1 MTTMN
6 LFERLILRRLMNA
19 TIEGGEVALRAAAEK
34 ILPPSSRIAMRPSNK
49 TF

>member
-1 MTTMN
+1 MN

-19 TIEGGEVALRAAAEK
+19 TIEGGKVVALPQVL